1 MQQNKL
7 KKAQEKEKN
16 EIERMKQGPAEN
28 MTIAVLKQLLKGK
41 GITQELQIQGKMRLT
56 QIKESQRRK
65 KIVQENK
72 KSR

>member
-41 GITQELQIQGKMRLT
+41 GITQELQIQGKMHLT